1 MSQVEPEP
9 NPERRTTAALFFL
22 CAGGALFWLAS
33 FLGLWAGLSTAVHQS
48 SPAAAAAALL
58 GAGIAALGAGIL
70 GLLLLLIGGIWL
82 VVQVIVDQTGKDPYS
97 RSVER

>member
-1 MSQVEPEP
+1 
-9 NPERRTTAALFFL
+9 
-22 CAGGALFWLAS
+22 
-33 FLGLWAGLSTAVHQS
+33 LSAAVHQS

-58 GAGIAALGAGIL
+58 GAGIAAIGAGIL

-82 VVQVIVDQTGKDPYS
+82 VVQVIVDQTGKDAYS